1 MTGVQT
7 CALPIYL
14 KWENVCEEGP
24 HEAKFLKLD
33 CSHIKYALGWK
44 PCWDIR
50 TAIEKTVEWTRVN
63 ALANREIV
71 LIAPG
76 KTSETEK
83 DRVKKYIE
91 REAPVVI
98 GVNAV
103 NISYEF
109 DYLSITLHDIIMRE
123 KFIQNNFQKQRK
135 YYYQILKLSR
145 IRMK

>member
-1 MTGVQT
+1 M
-7 CALPIYL
+7 
-14 KWENVCEEGP
+14 
-24 HEAKFLKLD
+24 
-33 CSHIKYALGWK
+33 
-44 PCWDIR
+44 
-50 TAIEKTVEWTRVN
+50 EWTRVN

-71 LIAPG
+71 LIASG